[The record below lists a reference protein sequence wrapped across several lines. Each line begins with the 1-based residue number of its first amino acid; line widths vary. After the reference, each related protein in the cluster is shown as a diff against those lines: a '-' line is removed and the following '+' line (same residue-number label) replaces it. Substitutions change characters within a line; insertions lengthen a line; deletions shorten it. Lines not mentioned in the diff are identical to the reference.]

1 MLLGSPFD
9 MRKPGCR
16 AADEA
21 FGTSPNKAFDSK
33 VRLFIEDHTHDPQ
46 LWMTPRGSLAE
57 QLPDGRGYVLGEY
70 WWGEPYPKRDPYLAE
85 QTEEMQMQVQMT
97 LRMLLKCFR
106 ARQQLSPNHHGKL
119 PQDDGSSVGRNVSDP
134 CRG

>member
-33 VRLFIEDHTHDPQ
+33 VRLFIQGHTHDPHYGG
-46 LWMTPRGSLAE
+46 LRGAPWRSNR
-57 QLPDGRGYVLGEY
+57 PTGGGYVLGEY
-70 WWGEPYPKRDPYLAE
+70 WWREPYPKRDPYLAE
-85 QTEEMQMQVQMT
+85 QTEEMQMT
-97 LRMLLKCFR
+97 FRMLFKMF
-106 ARQQLSPNHHGKL
+106 
-119 PQDDGSSVGRNVSDP
+119 
-134 CRG
+134 